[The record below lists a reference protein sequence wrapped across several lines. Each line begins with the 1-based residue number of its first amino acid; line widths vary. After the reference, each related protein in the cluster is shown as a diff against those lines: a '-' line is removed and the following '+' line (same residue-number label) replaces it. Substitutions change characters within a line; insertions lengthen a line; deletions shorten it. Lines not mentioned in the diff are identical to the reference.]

1 MVGAAALALLRPMR
15 LKGAKPSLSAAAPSG
30 GSAATLSRSVI
41 HRRSTSWPGS
51 MVPCDTSDLVSY
63 SNGWAYVSTRARS

>member
-30 GSAATLSRSVI
+30 ESAAYTGHPFKERNPPQINELA
-41 HRRSTSWPGS
+41 W
-51 MVPCDTSDLVSY
+51 
-63 SNGWAYVSTRARS
+63 